1 MGVALVIRR
10 ITVVSGTQGLCPT
23 RQCSSTW
30 PRLMYQDINWLLQP
44 AFFKKKEQEYQS
56 ASITE
61 RVKFYSVKLLFLE
74 WVDVFVLCHK
84 IYLRAAVRQFWISLQ
99 EITHIYYISTTGGR
113 TPCFT
118 NACFDMQHKGRWSNR
133 GPLADTSQLT
143 LLLPLSVFFRYH
155 PPLLTIR
162 YSILALAWK
171 IPWMEEPGR
180 LQSLGS
186 LRVGYDWATSLSLF
200 TFMHW
205 RRKWQPTPVFLPRES
220 QRQCSLVGC
229 RLWGRTELDT
239 TEVT

>member
-1 MGVALVIRR
+1 METLRHPCCVRLFIMGVALVIRR

-61 RVKFYSVKLLFLE
+61 KVKFYSVKLLFLE

-118 NACFDMQHKGRWSNR
+118 NAYVLICNIK
-133 GPLADTSQLT
+133 ADEAIVVLWLT
-143 LLLPLSVFFRYH
+143 HHS
-155 PPLLTIR
+155 
-162 YSILALAWK
+162 
-171 IPWMEEPGR
+171 
-180 LQSLGS
+180 
-186 LRVGYDWATSLSLF
+186 
-200 TFMHW
+200 
-205 RRKWQPTPVFLPRES
+205 
-220 QRQCSLVGC
+220 
-229 RLWGRTELDT
+229 
-239 TEVT
+239 